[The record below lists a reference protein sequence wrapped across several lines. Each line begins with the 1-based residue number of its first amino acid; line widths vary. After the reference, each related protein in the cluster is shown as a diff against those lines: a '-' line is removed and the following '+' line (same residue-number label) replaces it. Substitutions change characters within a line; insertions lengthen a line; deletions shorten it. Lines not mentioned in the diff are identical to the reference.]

1 MDDLSQRA
9 GLAMAARLRSARER
23 LRSQRLHLSALD
35 PTAVLSRGYAIV
47 TQSDGSVVSS
57 IAQVAAGDALN
68 VRVADGEFGV
78 TVTDVRRMTN
88 DE

>member
-1 MDDLSQRA
+1 
-9 GLAMAARLRSARER
+9 MAVRLRSARER

-35 PTAVLSRGYAIV
+35 PMAVLTRGYAIIAK
-47 TQSDGSVVSS
+47 SDGSVVGSVT
-57 IAQVAAGDALN
+57 QVSAGDALA

-78 TVTDVRRMTN
+78 VVTTK